1 METIYLE
8 RKHWSNASAFLTYNP
23 TSKEICVY
31 GKFSDGYKSFPG
43 PEVVVCTAPE
53 MLLDELNKFETG
65 STPSPRLKQF
75 IKKAWEIAKEKE
87 SWFSY

>member
-1 METIYLE
+1 METIYLG

-23 TSKEICVY
+23 TSREIRVH
-31 GKFSDGYKSFPG
+31 GKFSNGFRNFPG

-53 MLLDELNKFETG
+53 ILVDELNKFETVT
-65 STPSPRLKQF
+65 TPSPRLKKF
-75 IKKAWEIAKEKE
+75 IKKAWEIAKEKN

>member
-1 METIYLE
+1 METIYLG

-53 MLLDELNKFETG
+53 VLVDELNKFETG
-65 STPSPRLKQF
+65 RTPSPRLAQF
-75 IKKAWEIAKEKE
+75 IKKAWEIAKAKD
-87 SWFSY
+87 SWFNY

>member
-1 METIYLE
+1 METIYLG
-8 RKHWSNASAFLTYNP
+8 KKSWSNASAFLTFNP
-23 TSKEICVY
+23 TSREISVH
-31 GKFSDGYKSFPG
+31 GKFSDGYKNFPG

-53 MLLDELNKFETG
+53 MLIDELNKFETG
-65 STPSPRLKQF
+65 RTPSPRLAQF